1 MKQVVES
8 EPIIDRVTSIKAFN
22 LDVVPYTCSRQRE
35 WINLENERII
45 ATRQEALQKFI
56 TSCENDSLLEEKR
69 IKAMQEMNR
78 LAQTPKL
85 FTVHTFSRGDNLR
98 MSMEML
104 FLHILRQFVP
114 FKYTSVKDFCAA
126 YPEMSDRDEDEL
138 NRLWHCANWFDVSL
152 LTLRPQNNKSHL
164 MSLVPRLAEGSSAR
178 YVTGS
183 GESRSTS
190 DRVSIFR
197 QEGAVLK
204 VTRAPRKRTNFEKGK
219 KEQPM
224 SIGAAS
230 LQTQT
235 HGYYVVDNNTTAPSS
250 RHLTSKQSSGT
261 GTRRKRTC
269 KSSKTGE
276 CRKPVDMAMNNRG
289 NISHPMEPNLRY
301 TVGGTAETYELNHN
315 PILQFDSVANDPRN
329 PADSVVS
336 ASKIEDMA
344 RKVVEVARGKARLKM
359 GMNVCLPIQMRR
371 QVLMYHQQPI
381 RRIRTS
387 YQTQTQLLPKAS
399 KSC

>member
-1 MKQVVES
+1 
-8 EPIIDRVTSIKAFN
+8 
-22 LDVVPYTCSRQRE
+22 
-35 WINLENERII
+35 
-45 ATRQEALQKFI
+45 
-56 TSCENDSLLEEKR
+56 
-69 IKAMQEMNR
+69 
-78 LAQTPKL
+78 
-85 FTVHTFSRGDNLR
+85 
-98 MSMEML
+98 
-104 FLHILRQFVP
+104 
-114 FKYTSVKDFCAA
+114 
-126 YPEMSDRDEDEL
+126 
-138 NRLWHCANWFDVSL
+138 
-152 LTLRPQNNKSHL
+152 

-183 GESRSTS
+183 GESRHKRPCKHLST
-190 DRVSIFR
+190 
-197 QEGAVLK
+197 EGAVLK
-204 VTRAPRKRTNFEKGK
+204 VTRAPRRRTNFEKGK

-224 SIGAAS
+224 SKGAAS

-276 CRKPVDMAMNNRG
+276 CREPVDMAMNNRG

-344 RKVVEVARGKARLKM
+344 RKSGRSRREKARLKM
-359 GMNVCLPIQMRR
+359 GMSVRLPIQMRR
-371 QVLMYHQQPI
+371 QVLIYHQQPI